1 MRFDGILT
9 LKGVVMAKKTPFGV
23 TKAKSAKSPTGKPSK
38 KSSAAKKMDK
48 GDFSGGSKPIRKKTK
63 KKKGFQKG
71 TIPRVEEVLRRSG
84 A

>member
-1 MRFDGILT
+1 MP
-9 LKGVVMAKKTPFGV
+9 KKETFGV
-23 TKAKSAKSPTGKPSK
+23 RKPKSVKSPTGRPSK
-38 KSSAAKKMDK
+38 KSSGVKKMEK
-48 GDFSGGSKPIRKKTK
+48 GDFSGGARPKKKAVKK